1 MKKEDFAWPPP
12 PQHKDRHSV
21 VQSTAAPARQP
32 FLATRVFNPSA
43 LRACGARRAEHSQQ
57 RSPQPTPGCKM
68 RLDCTQLVSEP
79 VDASPMRS
87 PQAVHSVLAE
97 RFRGRALVEIGTHAG
112 DGLACFSSVTSSS
125 VGVEMSRR
133 DCAKLEK
140 RAQQLASRRGMS
152 FGVFCRAYQ
161 CGVPDADV
169 YTWWQ
174 ACC

>member
-1 MKKEDFAWPPP
+1 MDIYEFGVYD
-12 PQHKDRHSV
+12 
-21 VQSTAAPARQP
+21 APGDGRRSRATDGSI
-32 FLATRVFNPSA
+32 FLTRASRSA

-87 PQAVHSVLAE
+87 PQAVHSLLAE

-125 VGVEMSRR
+125 VGMEMSRR

-140 RAQQLASRRGMS
+140 RAQQLASRRGTS

-174 ACC
+174 VC

>member
-1 MKKEDFAWPPP
+1 
-12 PQHKDRHSV
+12 
-21 VQSTAAPARQP
+21 
-32 FLATRVFNPSA
+32 
-43 LRACGARRAEHSQQ
+43 
-57 RSPQPTPGCKM
+57 M
-68 RLDCTQLVSEP
+68 RLDCSQLVSEP

-112 DGLACFSSVTSSS
+112 DGLACFSSVTTSA

-140 RAQQLASRRGMS
+140 RAQQLASRRGTS
-152 FGVFCRAYQ
+152 FGVSCRAYQ

-174 ACC
+174 VC